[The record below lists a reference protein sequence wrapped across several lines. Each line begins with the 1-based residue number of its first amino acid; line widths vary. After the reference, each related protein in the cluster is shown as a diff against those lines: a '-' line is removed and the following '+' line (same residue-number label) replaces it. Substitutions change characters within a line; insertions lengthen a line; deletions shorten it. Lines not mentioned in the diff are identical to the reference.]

1 MDLICEIDGETWLI
15 DHKTS
20 NNVQI
25 THFIQCAVY
34 AEMSPVKIDRIGVLH
49 LRAKTRTS
57 PAGKMQGKGWKIE
70 EPKQSREELLKI
82 WEHTRALYDFL
93 NPNDR
98 PYVISIPT
106 ELELK

>member
-1 MDLICEIDGETWLI
+1 
-15 DHKTS
+15 
-20 NNVQI
+20 
-25 THFIQCAVY
+25 
-34 AEMSPVKIDRIGVLH
+34 MSPVKIDRIGVLH

-57 PAGKMQGKGWKIE
+57 PEGKMQGKGWKIE